1 MGHQG
6 RDEQGTPLKTVNSKG
21 HDFKLCEEQRSMCTK
36 TLSPLGRM
44 ELDHSNSSST

>member
-21 HDFKLCEEQRSMCTK
+21 MTLNSVKSREACVQR
-36 TLSPLGRM
+36 P
-44 ELDHSNSSST
+44 